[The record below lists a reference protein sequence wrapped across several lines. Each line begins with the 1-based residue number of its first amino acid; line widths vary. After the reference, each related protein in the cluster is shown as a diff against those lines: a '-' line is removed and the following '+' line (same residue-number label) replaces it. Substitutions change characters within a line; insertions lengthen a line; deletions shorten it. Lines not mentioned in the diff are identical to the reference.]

1 MTTTLQR
8 PATVRRRLASAV
20 LALSLAAPIGAGVLA
35 PVPAQA
41 QASQAAQAVAD
52 RFSAVRTMTGSFVQF
67 DAAGNQSEGTFYL
80 ERPGKIRFDYSGQA
94 LRVISDGDQVAINN
108 RRLNTWDLY
117 PLSQTPMALL
127 LNQRIDLSAAN
138 IQDIQQT
145 AELITIVMA
154 DRSRFGGNSR
164 ITMMFD
170 PNTYELRQWTVRD
183 AQNRDTTVIISGVR
197 EGVNL
202 DPTMFQIPYQQIR
215 GGATGN

>member
-1 MTTTLQR
+1 MRRTLSLK
-8 PATVRRRLASAV
+8 RRIAGAV
-20 LALSLAAPIGAGVLA
+20 LAVSLALPLGAGVFA

-41 QASQAAQAVAD
+41 QASAAAQAVAD
-52 RFSAVRTMTGSFVQF
+52 RFSSVRSMTGNFVQF
-67 DAAGNQSEGTFYL
+67 DAAGNQSEGTFYI
-80 ERPGKIRFDYSGQA
+80 ERPGKIRFDYSGQP
-94 LRVISDGDQVAINN
+94 LRVIADGDQVAINN

-127 LNQRIDLSAAN
+127 LNQRIDLSSAN

-145 AELITIVMA
+145 SELITIVMA

-170 PNTYELRQWTVRD
+170 PNTFELRQWTVRD
-183 AQNRDTTVIISGVR
+183 AQNRDTTVIISQVR

-202 DPTMFQIPYQQIR
+202 DQSMFQIPYQQIR
-215 GGATGN
+215 GGQTGN